1 MFQIPSLDWP
11 RRTNP
16 LTGVEDLLKQN
27 PLTDSAPQEERIP
40 VNLVSDFTIS
50 NITPFNAGT
59 GIGVFH
65 FKNGGDFQFRN
76 INPLSNKLSVGL
88 NGATIEMDV
97 NALNVAAAI
106 SLTDISGISAPSAA
120 NQYLMWNGIGYEFN
134 TLSPFSFNVQDF
146 FSQNVSVTNGSTI
159 RLIGVSPIG
168 VVKSNIVP
176 NQFNFSFTGGLN
188 DLNDV
193 TIAGAIPDGY
203 VLRYEASSAQWK
215 PKPLSSLSYSFN
227 VRGDAATTST
237 VNNTD
242 TLQISGNNTTIS
254 TTLVSAN
261 RVLINWQAQ
270 LHDLLNVRN
279 SSPTNGQVLT
289 FNSSINKWEAQ
300 NPSAGNYTA
309 TNGLSLAGSQF
320 VLGGSLT
327 QPITTI
333 DGLGFTKSL
342 FFQNLSSF
350 KFSSSK
356 SFGTIEFDMND
367 IGGMALIKNRS
378 TVLGN
383 EGTYNFISNSIS
395 KYISIEANG
404 TNNNKKFI
412 LKNTPTEGSLFFQSG
427 ETRVAGYIVEES
439 KIKVLDG
446 VNNPAAGHVLTYMAD
461 NTAQWRPLSG
471 GTGGG
476 DNWGTQAV
484 VRNSTLTG
492 DGTASAPLGVT
503 NPIPGGFTSGDYLGV
518 SGTSIA
524 WMKLQVSEIIGINEI
539 ARDSDV
545 PVMVGRSFF
554 VIPPQ
559 LSGWQIKSYAASV
572 YTLGSGGDLTVRLNK
587 NGTAIGTSSLTF
599 NTKYATKS
607 SINDTVLAGD
617 LLNIEV
623 TGTKT
628 TKDKGLTITLYLEP

>member
-16 LTGVEDLLKQN
+16 LSGVEDLLKQN

-40 VNLVSDFTIS
+40 VSLVSDFTIN

-97 NALNVAAAI
+97 DALNVAAAI

-120 NQYLMWNGIGYEFN
+120 NQYLMWNGTGYEFN
-134 TLSPFSFNVQDF
+134 VLSPFGFILQDTLN
-146 FSQNVSVTNGSTI
+146 QDIPVGNAATI
-159 RLIGVSPIG
+159 KLNGVSPIR
-168 VVKSNIVP
+168 VFKNIGNP
-176 NQFNFSFTGGLN
+176 NQIDFRFNGGLD

-193 TIAGAIPDGY
+193 TVTGAIPDGHA
-203 VLRYEASSAQWK
+203 LRYEASSGQWK
-215 PKPLSSLSYSFN
+215 PKPLSSISYSFN

-289 FNSSINKWEAQ
+289 FNTSINKWEAQ
-300 NPSAGNYTA
+300 TPSAGNYTA
-309 TNGLSLAGSQF
+309 TNGLSLAGSEF
-320 VLGGSLT
+320 TLGGSLV
-327 QPITTI
+327 QPVTTI
-333 DGLGFTKSL
+333 DGVAFTKSI
-342 FFQNLSSF
+342 FIQNLSSF
-350 KFSSSK
+350 KVSSSK

-367 IGGMALIKNRS
+367 TGGLALIKNRS
-378 TVLGN
+378 TVSGN
-383 EGTYNFISNSIS
+383 QGTYSFTSNSLA

-404 TNNNKKFI
+404 TDNNKKFI

-427 ETRVAGYIVEES
+427 ETRLAGYIVEES

-446 VNNPAAGHVLTYMAD
+446 VNNPSAGHVLTYMAD

-492 DGTASAPLGVT
+492 DGTSSAPLGVT
-503 NPIPGGFTSGDYLGV
+503 NPVPGGFTSGDYLGV
-518 SGTSIA
+518 SGTTIA
-524 WMKLQVSEIIGINEI
+524 WMKLPVSEIIGINEI

-587 NGTAIGTSSLTF
+587 NGVAIGTSSLTF

-607 SINDTVLAGD
+607 SVNDTVLAGD